1 VPGPRARDPG
11 PGAREDRLSAAAPD
25 LATAHRENRAL
36 THRAGANFSVGFRF
50 LPRERRQAVYAA
62 YSWCRVADD
71 AVDEGDP
78 AGAPERLAAW
88 TEELDAVYG
97 GSPRSAAGIALAAA
111 LVRFPIP
118 KEAFEGLLQGCRQ
131 DLVKT
136 RYATFEELLGYCDLV
151 ASTISTIS
159 LAIFGGLGN
168 PSAEARGHDLA
179 TALQLTNVV
188 RDVGED
194 LERGR
199 LYLPLEDLARFGVAE
214 ADLVARRGSEP
225 IDRLVRFEAERAL
238 DFFRRAEPVKELVDP
253 ECSFAVALMGG
264 VYAEVAGEVAR
275 QPRAVLHRRLS
286 LSKARKVGVVLR
298 RLLDRRFVRV

>member
-1 VPGPRARDPG
+1 M
-11 PGAREDRLSAAAPD
+11 SAASPD
-25 LATAHRENRAL
+25 LAGAHRENRAL

-78 AGAPERLAAW
+78 AGAPARLAAW
-88 TEELDAVYG
+88 EAELDAVYG
-97 GSPRSAAGIALAAA
+97 GSPRSSPGVALAAA
-111 LVRFPIP
+111 LERFPIP

-136 RYATFEELLGYCDLV
+136 RYATFDELLGYCDLV

-159 LAIFGGLGN
+159 LAIFGGLGRAE
-168 PSAEARGHDLA
+168 AEARGRDLA
-179 TALQLTNVV
+179 TALQLTNIV

-194 LERGR
+194 LGRGR

-214 ADLVARRGSEP
+214 DDLTALRGSAAS
-225 IDRLVRFEAERAL
+225 DALVRFEAERAIG
-238 DFFRRAEPVKELVDP
+238 FFRRAERVRELVDP

-264 VYAEVAGEVAR
+264 VYAEVARAVSR
-275 QPRAVLHRRLS
+275 DPRAVLTRRLS
-286 LSKARKVGVVLR
+286 LSPLRKVGVVVS
-298 RLLDRRFVRV
+298 RLLDGRFVRV